1 MWTAVR
7 IGHDGVV
14 PCSSASRGSCI
25 VALAVVVAAAT
36 TGCSGELG
44 GCTRASLDV
53 IDEIKL
59 TEADAAAA
67 PIFVGHLRAGEHG
80 LPERAVNT
88 YLADPDAPD
97 DSSREI
103 LYVGTDDDGAI
114 HLDLSDELASDH
126 WQTLIF
132 QPTTLRMHFQP
143 VASSN
148 GVTYCWA
155 DAEIPIDIT
164 RDPSKPPLG
173 TPQIVPELP
182 QVTQAEGPGS

>member
-1 MWTAVR
+1 M
-7 IGHDGVV
+7 
-14 PCSSASRGSCI
+14 
-25 VALAVVVAAAT
+25 ALVVVVAATT
-36 TGCSGELG
+36 TGCRGELG

-67 PIFVGHLRAGEHG
+67 PIFVGHLRAEEHG
-80 LPERAVNT
+80 IPERAVST
-88 YLADPDAPD
+88 YVADPDAHD

-103 LYVGTDDDGAI
+103 LYVGTDADGAI
-114 HLDLSDELASDH
+114 YLDLSDELASDH

-132 QPTTLRMHFQP
+132 QPTSLRMHFQP
-143 VASSN
+143 VAAVN

-182 QVTQAEGPGS
+182 QVPQASTTSSTSAP